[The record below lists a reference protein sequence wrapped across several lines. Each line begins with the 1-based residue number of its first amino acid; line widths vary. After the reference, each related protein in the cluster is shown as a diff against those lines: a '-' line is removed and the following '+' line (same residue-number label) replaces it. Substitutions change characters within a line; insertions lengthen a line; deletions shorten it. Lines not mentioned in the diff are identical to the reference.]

1 MELSKLHKELQE
13 KIVKCVNKKG
23 LMFMLDFLAK
33 EKKNV

>member
-1 MELSKLHKELQE
+1 VELSKLQKEQQE

-23 LMFMLDFLAK
+23 LMFMQDFLAK